1 MRAEDT
7 SLIFDPDD
15 VFRTHS
21 PVTSVRNAH
30 RPYLDFQV
38 GISSLPDDIVN
49 RQSHCS
55 LRQPVHFDTSNRKEQ
70 TSPEAFGSQLAHI

>member
-49 RQSHCS
+49 MLSHYN
-55 LRQPVHFDTSNRKEQ
+55 LRQPIRFDASNKKEE
-70 TSPEAFGSQLAHI
+70 TPPEAFGS